1 MATELSEQLTRLGHK
16 AELLVT
22 RFATLQE
29 ANRRLREENTGLQAQ
44 LAAANGRIERLEV
57 ENEYLR
63 VSSAIAPDTESAI
76 RARATLSDLVREID
90 ACVAELKKDI

>member
-22 RFATLQE
+22 RYATLQ
-29 ANRRLREENTGLQAQ
+29 ADNRRLRAELLELQAQ
-44 LAAANGRIERLEV
+44 LAASKSQIEKLEV

-63 VSSAIAPDTESAI
+63 VSSAIAPDTASAV

-90 ACVAELKKDI
+90 ACVADLMKDI